1 MPFSLFKK
9 KDKATPGFALSP
21 PPVPLKGDR
30 NKPLPTIATPASLG
44 SDSAPQSRN
53 SMTNSP
59 PKLSPLRPPRID
71 TASPPALSLPQRRTL
86 SERVRSSPAS
96 LVRQLRVYS
105 NSFSSYDNPNTDAL
119 SPRTLS
125 ITSSINGTS
134 LLAQNRVNN
143 ENLAPELAPI
153 VNLINAH
160 KLRTYAIG
168 TVLVPTVSAQGTREW
183 IEADAKLTGNEL
195 AIWFASQT
203 TAEGDEYD
211 NDEFKPKYI
220 NLADSTVKLNHTGF
234 DSSPYQLAISHD
246 YDSSTVLRFLSEA
259 DYSRWVA
266 AIEISNFETISLNEA
281 FTAVILSMKAS
292 KFSDIHILLS
302 HKKRFSKFEW
312 CNLRLPQISSKWMK
326 VYLAIIPSDSKKY
339 GRIEIYS
346 SEKVSKKNLI
356 LYVPVVNSVFNMY
369 PEQANMID
377 FNSIMKVS
385 GEIYVNKNY
394 EYLFVHNDG
403 SLATAQPPPKPSFT
417 HTVFARSDSSG
428 SLSSM
433 APPANGNHLRQVS
446 SSSTTSFF
454 MNAPSPQP
462 LDTNGTRSRSS
473 STSSN
478 TTKFIK
484 KNINDYVVTDYM
496 YLMPVPPPGVSAVE
510 TMLRNF
516 LDMIDAFKLYGRPEH
531 LIPDKKDSKSL
542 LFGLPSLPHYEYL
555 SMNDAIDTVKKNLH
569 KAKAEDWDQ
578 FQWRQVFK
586 EKISQNYSKGN
597 FKGSGNIIKLY
608 NSLELDANEISI
620 ESPRISMPDYGS
632 VPVSPIQPL
641 NRDGDFAFDNFSENI
656 ASPTP
661 SEQNLAAHFRPN
673 QNGSL
678 GDPIDLS
685 SFSSPQGLEPIADMP
700 TPIDE
705 SHPYQNLVATN
716 GK

>member
-417 HTVFARSDSSG
+417 HTAFPRSAPSASSPPT
-428 SLSSM
+428 
-433 APPANGNHLRQVS
+433 APPAHRRRWLHLPIVIICDRHLP
-446 SSSTTSFF
+446 
-454 MNAPSPQP
+454 A
-462 LDTNGTRSRSS
+462 L
-473 STSSN
+473 
-478 TTKFIK
+478 
-484 KNINDYVVTDYM
+484 
-496 YLMPVPPPGVSAVE
+496 
-510 TMLRNF
+510 LRHF
-516 LDMIDAFKLYGRPEH
+516 
-531 LIPDKKDSKSL
+531 
-542 LFGLPSLPHYEYL
+542 
-555 SMNDAIDTVKKNLH
+555 
-569 KAKAEDWDQ
+569 
-578 FQWRQVFK
+578 
-586 EKISQNYSKGN
+586 
-597 FKGSGNIIKLY
+597 
-608 NSLELDANEISI
+608 
-620 ESPRISMPDYGS
+620 
-632 VPVSPIQPL
+632 
-641 NRDGDFAFDNFSENI
+641 
-656 ASPTP
+656 SPTP
-661 SEQNLAAHFRPN
+661 LRH
-673 QNGSL
+673 
-678 GDPIDLS
+678 I
-685 SFSSPQGLEPIADMP
+685 
-700 TPIDE
+700 
-705 SHPYQNLVATN
+705 H
-716 GK
+716 